1 MGYQEIKDKSG
12 SDYKRLTGVSPQT
25 FHQMR
30 QMLEQSQPRRE
41 RPAKLSCADQLLM
54 TLMYRHEYQT

>member
-1 MGYQEIKDKSG
+1 
-12 SDYKRLTGVSPQT
+12 LTGVSPQT